1 MKNIFF
7 SLIFIIILCSCNSP
21 FNSSKKY
28 YMNKKIDTEIN
39 KDYPDVDMP
48 SYDPND
54 TEDPFNSKEEWNNI
68 NYKFNG
74 NELYEYFMKIS
85 FDVHTVPI
93 YSFSS
98 QMTAGYGKEH
108 KRVTLKNILLM
119 QAVTAIPLKAL

>member
-7 SLIFIIILCSCNSP
+7 SLIFSIILCSCNSP

-28 YMNKKIDTEIN
+28 YYMNKIDTEIN

-93 YSFSS
+93 YSFFKPDDSRVW
-98 QMTAGYGKEH
+98 
-108 KRVTLKNILLM
+108 KRTQESYFEEYTFNASRDVNKT
-119 QAVTAIPLKAL
+119 

>member
-1 MKNIFF
+1 
-7 SLIFIIILCSCNSP
+7 
-21 FNSSKKY
+21 
-28 YMNKKIDTEIN
+28 MNKKIDTEIN